1 MPPRPRTTRTPRK
14 MSSRKPRGGAPFPM
28 LNAQYRNLMK
38 SADSEN
44 RDPYDNTD
52 TFTARGS
59 KKIASKARKFVKA
72 ALLVGGV
79 AALAYFYKGQIGA
92 STKRLFASLG
102 TTLGNT
108 IKAAKNNAN
117 KNPNNPGFGGRT
129 VQGVRSIGKGLKRI
143 DASTLK
149 IGERR
154 RKAES
159 NAKYQEI
166 EDDVQKNKATRYLL
180 RRSNIYPPHA
190 AFPNEYKKQYNALA
204 PTNWLRHSNARYSV
218 KNAISVAR
226 KRSAVKRE
234 IAMVRNIDARLG
246 AHK

>member
-1 MPPRPRTTRTPRK
+1 MPPRPRA
-14 MSSRKPRGGAPFPM
+14 RKPRMPRTRKSSASGKTRDGAPSPT
-28 LNAQYRNLMK
+28 LNAQYRDLMK
-38 SADSEN
+38 SADAEN
-44 RDPYDNTD
+44 RDPYDNTY

-59 KKIASKARKFVKA
+59 KKISSKARKFVKA

-129 VQGVRSIGKGLKRI
+129 VQGIRSIGNGVKRI
-143 DASTLK
+143 NASILK

-154 RKAES
+154 RIAES
-159 NAKYQEI
+159 NAKYQAINDE
-166 EDDVQKNKATRYLL
+166 VQKNKATRYLL

-190 AFPNEYKKQYNALA
+190 TFPNEYKKRYNALS
-204 PTNWLRHSNARYSV
+204 PTNWLRHTNARVGFYV
-218 KNAISVAR
+218 
-226 KRSAVKRE
+226 RE
-234 IAMVRNIDARLG
+234 
-246 AHK
+246 

>member
-1 MPPRPRTTRTPRK
+1 MPPRPRTHTPLKVRR
-14 MSSRKPRGGAPFPM
+14 SRKPRDRAPSPM
-28 LNAQYRNLMK
+28 LNAQYRDLVK

-44 RDPYDNTD
+44 RDPYDNTY

-59 KKIASKARKFVKA
+59 KKISSKARKFVKA
-72 ALLVGGV
+72 ALLAGGV

-108 IKAAKNNAN
+108 IKEAKNNAN

-129 VQGVRSIGKGLKRI
+129 VQGVRSIGNAVKRI

-154 RKAES
+154 RVAEVER
-159 NAKYQEI
+159 KYRALN
-166 EDDVQKNKATRYLL
+166 DHLL
-180 RRSNIYPPHA
+180 RSKQARIGIKLMYPHA
-190 AFPNEYKKQYNALA
+190 GFANAFHKRYEELNPR
-204 PTNWLRHSNARYSV
+204 NWLRQSDPRYSKTKV
-218 KNAISVAR
+218 SNSYYYGKNI
-226 KRSAVKRE
+226 KHNK
-234 IAMVRNIDARLG
+234 
-246 AHK
+246 

>member
-1 MPPRPRTTRTPRK
+1 MPRARKPRTPRTRK
-14 MSSRKPRGGAPFPM
+14 SSASGKPRGGAPSPT
-28 LNAQYRNLMK
+28 LNAQYRDLMK
-38 SADSEN
+38 SADAEN
-44 RDPYDNTD
+44 RDPYDDTY

-59 KKIASKARKFVKA
+59 KKISSKARKFIKA
-72 ALLVGGV
+72 ALMLGGV

-129 VQGVRSIGKGLKRI
+129 VQGIRSIGAGVKRI
-143 DASTLK
+143 NASTLK

-154 RKAES
+154 RIAES
-159 NAKYQEI
+159 NAQYQAI
-166 EDDVQKNKATRYLL
+166 NDDVQKNTATRYLL

-204 PTNWLRHSNARYSV
+204 PTNWLRHSNARFSV
-218 KNAISVAR
+218 NDAISVAS
-226 KRSAVKRE
+226 KRSAAKRE
-234 IAMVRNIDARLG
+234 NAMYRM
-246 AHK
+246 